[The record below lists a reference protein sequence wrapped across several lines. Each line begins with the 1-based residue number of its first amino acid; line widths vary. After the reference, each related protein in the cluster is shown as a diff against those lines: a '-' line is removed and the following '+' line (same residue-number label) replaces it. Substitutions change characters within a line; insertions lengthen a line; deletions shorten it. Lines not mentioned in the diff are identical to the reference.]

1 MVVAPT
7 NLPMAEVNKLVLIEF
22 TPAQMFEL
30 VDRCEEYPLFLPWC
44 GGVDLIGRT
53 ETITAATLHIN
64 YHGIKAHFSTENAK
78 RYPHEM
84 KLRLTDG
91 PFTHLDGHWRFT
103 ALGET
108 ACKVEFQ
115 LRYQFASKLLEK
127 VLGPVF
133 NHIANTFVDSFVKRA
148 GQVYRAGQGSAA

>member
-1 MVVAPT
+1 
-7 NLPMAEVNKLVLIEF
+7 MAEVKKLVLIEF
-22 TPAQMFEL
+22 TPTQMFEL
-30 VDRCEEYPLFLPWC
+30 VDRCEDYQQFLPWC
-44 GGVDLIGRT
+44 GGAEVHKRT
-53 ETITAATLHIN
+53 DTVTAATLHIN
-64 YHGIKAHFSTENAK
+64 YHGIKAHFSTENDK
-78 RYPHEM
+78 RYPYEM
-84 KLRLTDG
+84 TLRLTDG
-91 PFTHLDGHWRFT
+91 PFTHLDGHWLFT
-103 ALGET
+103 PLGDT

>member
-78 RYPHEM
+78 RYPQEM

-115 LRYQFASKLLEK
+115 LR
-127 VLGPVF
+127 
-133 NHIANTFVDSFVKRA
+133 
-148 GQVYRAGQGSAA
+148 

>member
-64 YHGIKAHFSTENAK
+64 YHGIK
-78 RYPHEM
+78 R
-84 KLRLTDG
+84 
-91 PFTHLDGHWRFT
+91 
-103 ALGET
+103 
-108 ACKVEFQ
+108 
-115 LRYQFASKLLEK
+115 
-127 VLGPVF
+127 
-133 NHIANTFVDSFVKRA
+133 I
-148 GQVYRAGQGSAA
+148 SAPRTPSATRRR